1 MTKGLLGAFLAIL
14 AFICGLCFSNF
25 YPKDSE
31 QGFSFRQNLYHSSEL
46 LPDSFVS
53 MPSFSASSLL
63 STKINLSL
71 EERGKITKTFNDI
84 IALANE
90 NKICKGGSYSIEPT
104 FYYDKGRNVPR
115 GHSFRASFDCE
126 ISAKQLQEYNELI
139 NNMAKLAS
147 LNGLIVMNTPALS
160 AVISSEL
167 LRKNE
172 QNSISEI
179 LKLADEARKQYSK
192 ATNKNC
198 YVKNIDFVN
207 NSIVPRPLYAAKS
220 NSDIVET
227 SLPVIDSKKI
237 EKTATV
243 TFYCE

>member
-1 MTKGLLGAFLAIL
+1 
-14 AFICGLCFSNF
+14 
-25 YPKDSE
+25 
-31 QGFSFRQNLYHSSEL
+31 
-46 LPDSFVS
+46 
-53 MPSFSASSLL
+53 
-63 STKINLSL
+63 
-71 EERGKITKTFNDI
+71 
-84 IALANE
+84 
-90 NKICKGGSYSIEPT
+90 
-104 FYYDKGRNVPR
+104 
-115 GHSFRASFDCE
+115 
-126 ISAKQLQEYNELI
+126 
-139 NNMAKLAS
+139 MAKLAS

-192 ATNKNC
+192 VTNKNC

-207 NSIVPRPLYAAKS
+207 NSIAPRPLYAAKS